1 MSEIKFRRCNKLTLQ
16 TIPVADGQLIYTKD
30 TGECYI
36 DVNETRI
43 RVIDKDLTDTVTNLE
58 STVEQYKTSLE
69 SSISDNLSKI
79 NANTQEIE
87 TLSNKVT
94 TLENNILTMEAMHS
108 FDDYPTLVTNGT
120 TAQLFESVKSLNLK
134 VGAILLGGTELTDI
148 NDVAPGMTNEEMK
161 IEVYPNDVFHATM
174 TSTNIS
180 PYEWTIQYH
189 NGIGT
194 WIPRVIN

>member
-1 MSEIKFRRCNKLTLQ
+1 MSEIKFRRCNKPTLD

-36 DVNETRI
+36 DINTTRV
-43 RVIDKDLTDTVTNLE
+43 RVIDKDLTDTVNTLE
-58 STVEQYKTSLE
+58 STVEQYKSSLE
-69 SSISDNLSKI
+69 STISDNLSKI
-79 NANTQEIE
+79 NSNTQEISA
-87 TLSNKVT
+87 LSNKVS
-94 TLENNILTMEAMHS
+94 TLENDILTMEAMHS

-120 TAQLFESVKSLNLK
+120 TAEFFDSVKSLNMK

-148 NDVAPGMTNEEMK
+148 DDVAPGMTNEEMK
-161 IEVYPNDVFHATM
+161 VEVYPNNVFHATM

-180 PYEWTIQYH
+180 PYEWTMQYH
-189 NGIGT
+189 DGIGT